1 MTMVDLPKM
10 QLVYNSRISNVKLI
24 YILFYHQ
31 LKPIL
36 VEMLELKQASAKPN
50 TKFFN
55 ASVS

>member
-1 MTMVDLPKM
+1 MVDLPKM
-10 QLVYNSRISNVKLI
+10 QLMCNSRISNVELI